1 MFPVLED
8 LDIGANNMD
17 YSNVWDMIVPDQNP
31 LCILAED
38 PCTPNN
44 STLKKLG
51 INNADI
57 H

>member
-1 MFPVLED
+1 
-8 LDIGANNMD
+8 MD